1 MKKVILSVLSLF
13 FILIAFSQSPF
24 VREYVVFRDAQGV
37 IQTQMPLTTITD
49 NNIYPGGEQYPVK
62 QYKEEPKSDT
72 PKNII
77 FMIGDGMGTSQI
89 FAGLVANGGEL
100 FLNNFSHVGFSQ
112 TQAATTFNT
121 DSGAAGTALATG
133 KKTYYHAIGVDPD
146 TIAQS
151 SILELAEA
159 KEMATG
165 LVATVAITHATPASF
180 IAHQA
185 DRNSYE
191 DIASDFLKT
200 DVDVFIG
207 GGYNYFAKR
216 TDSLDLTLEL
226 KEKGYQIFRSMDEA
240 EKIES
245 GKLICLTDTLDPGRV
260 VDRNE
265 MLPRA
270 TKTAMNV
277 LQKNKN
283 GFFLMVEGSQIDWGG
298 HNNNTSYIVEEVL
311 DFDKAIGEVLEFA
324 ANDRETLVIVTA
336 DHETGGF
343 AVIDGDKETGRVT
356 GLFTWG
362 DHTATMVPVFAFG
375 PGAEQFNGIME
386 NTDIAKKLIGFI
398 EDK

>member
-1 MKKVILSVLSLF
+1 MKKVILSTLSLF
-13 FILIAFSQSPF
+13 LTLVAFSQYAYTP
-24 VREYVVFRDAQGV
+24 EYVVFRDAQGV
-37 IQTQMPLTTITD
+37 IQTQVPLATITN
-49 NNIYPGGEQYPVK
+49 NNIYPGGEKYPVK

-77 FMIGDGMGTSQI
+77 LMIGDGMGTSQI
-89 FAGLVANGGEL
+89 FAGMVANGGEL
-100 FLNNFSHVGFSQ
+100 FLNNFKHVGFSQ

-133 KKTYYHAIGVDPD
+133 TKTYYHAIGVDTD

-151 SILELAEA
+151 TILELAEA
-159 KEMATG
+159 QKMATG

-185 DRNSYE
+185 DRDSYE
-191 DIASDFLKT
+191 DIAADFLKT

-207 GGYNYFAKR
+207 GGYDYFTKR

-226 KEKGYQIFRSMDEA
+226 KEKGYQIFRSMDDA

-245 GKLICLTDTLDPGRV
+245 GKLICLTDTLDPGHA

-277 LQKNKN
+277 LQKNKD

-298 HNNNTSYIVEEVL
+298 HYNNTSYLVEEVL
-311 DFDKAIGEVLEFA
+311 DS
-324 ANDRETLVIVTA
+324 
-336 DHETGGF
+336 
-343 AVIDGDKETGRVT
+343 
-356 GLFTWG
+356 
-362 DHTATMVPVFAFG
+362 
-375 PGAEQFNGIME
+375 
-386 NTDIAKKLIGFI
+386 
-398 EDK
+398 